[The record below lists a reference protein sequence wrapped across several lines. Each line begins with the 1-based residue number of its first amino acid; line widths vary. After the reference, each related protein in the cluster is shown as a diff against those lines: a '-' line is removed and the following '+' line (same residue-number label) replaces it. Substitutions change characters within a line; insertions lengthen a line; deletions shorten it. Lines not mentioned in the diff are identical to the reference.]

1 MKLRSAD
8 ICMDGG
14 FLNLLYTEF
23 ICLTEGT
30 AKEELNESEVHIIS
44 KGERIGYHI
53 QRKSL
58 DGNLQSI
65 LM

>member
-1 MKLRSAD
+1 MGDSEP
-8 ICMDGG
+8 
-14 FLNLLYTEF
+14 LYTEF
-23 ICLTEGT
+23 ICLTEGI

-44 KGERIGYHI
+44 KGEGIGYHI